1 MTEARLAEL
10 LERFQHLK
18 IVVVGDLFLDQWFDI
33 DPALDEPSVET
44 GLTAWQVTSMS
55 ASPGAAGT
63 VINNLY
69 AMGIGQ
75 LDIVSFVGADGNGW
89 HLRYLLEKQN
99 VCTQTLFTVP
109 ERMTPAYLKPMF
121 NRNEKREEGHRLDIK
136 NREPTPSWVEDQI
149 MDSLDTLAA
158 NADAMMILDQLTEVD
173 TGVVTARVR
182 NHLATLGE
190 RYPNLILYADSRERI
205 SQFRN
210 VMIKCNHLEAAKAI
224 GKELPILHALKQ
236 LREITHRPVFI
247 TLGKDGIAT
256 SEGIVP
262 AAKQTGPIDV
272 CGAGDSTSAALVSAL
287 CCGASPKEAALL
299 GNLSAGVTVRKLGTT
314 GTASQAEMMALYHEQ
329 FKEQL

>member
-10 LERFQHLK
+10 LGRFQQLK

-44 GLTAWQVTSMS
+44 GLTAWQVTNMS

-69 AMGIGQ
+69 AMGVGQ
-75 LDIVSFVGADGNGW
+75 LDVVSFVGADGNGW

-99 VCTQTLFTVP
+99 IRTKALFTVP

-121 NRNEKREEGHRLDIK
+121 HRNGKREEGHRLDIK
-136 NREPTPSWVEDQI
+136 NRNLTPVWVENQL
-149 MDSLDTLAA
+149 LDALDALAA
-158 NADAMMILDQLTEVD
+158 NADAIMILDQLTEAD
-173 TGVVTARVR
+173 TGVITARIR
-182 NHLATLGE
+182 NHLAMLGE
-190 RYPNLILYADSRERI
+190 HYPNLILYADSRERI

-210 VMIKCNHLEAAKAI
+210 VIIKCNHLEAAKAL
-224 GKELPILHALKQ
+224 GRDVPVLQALEQ
-236 LREITHRPVFI
+236 LREVTHRPVFI

-256 SEGIVP
+256 PEGIVP
-262 AAKQTGPIDV
+262 AAKQTEPIDV

-287 CCGASPKEAALL
+287 CCGASLKEAALM

-314 GTASQAEMMALYHEQ
+314 GTASPAEMTALYHEQ
-329 FKEQL
+329 FKESL